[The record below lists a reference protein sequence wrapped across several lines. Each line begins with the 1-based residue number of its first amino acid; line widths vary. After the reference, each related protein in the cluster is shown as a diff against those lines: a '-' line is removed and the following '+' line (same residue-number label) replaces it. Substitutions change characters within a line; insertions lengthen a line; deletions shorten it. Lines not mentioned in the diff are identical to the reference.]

1 MSVEVKNKKHKSSKK
16 AATSEPLLTAL
27 QWVLQA
33 QNNNAGA
40 PSWTRHCRIQD
51 GWVVGFGG
59 AVAAGHRVPV
69 EWFALPYT
77 ERLAAALGRVSVG
90 ASVVVEDTAITVESG
105 PLRVRVPV
113 LDVLPELPAPQDALS
128 LFGMLQGAPD
138 EIIAAIRRVLPC
150 CRENA
155 TTVLESAVELK
166 NGAATATNRVLLLQA
181 WHGMA
186 LPRMILPRA
195 AASILVKQTGLTGV
209 GASDNAAT
217 FWFGPDKW
225 LRFNLYRQEDY
236 PNVDRIFPEHDHASP
251 LPEGFKEGVEAL
263 APHSGASGTIWF
275 NESGLSNEGGTYKID
290 GGVPGVSFKT
300 DLLKIVASI
309 ATEADFSVQGKMVFY
324 GENLRGALAHS
335 SD

>member
-1 MSVEVKNKKHKSSKK
+1 MTEPKQKRTRKPKQK
-16 AATSEPLLTAL
+16 APTEPLLEAL
-27 QWVLQA
+27 KWVSQA
-33 QNNNAGA
+33 QGGSA
-40 PSWTRHCRIQD
+40 PWQNHCRIQD
-51 GWVVGFGG
+51 GWAVGFDG

-69 EWFALPYT
+69 EWFALPHT
-77 ERLAAALGRVSVG
+77 ERLEAALGRASVG
-90 ASVVVEDTAITVESG
+90 ASLVVEDTAITVESG

-113 LDVLPELPAPQDALS
+113 LDVLPELPTPQDALS
-128 LFGMLQGAPD
+128 LFGMPQGAPD

-155 TTVLESAVELK
+155 KTVLENAIELK
-166 NGAATATNRVLLLQA
+166 NGTAMATNRVLFLQA
-181 WHGMA
+181 WHGCA

-195 AASILVKQTGLTGV
+195 AAAILVGQTGLTGV

-251 LPEGFKEGVEAL
+251 LPEGFREGVEAL
-263 APHSGASGTIWF
+263 SPHSGASGTIWF
-275 NESGLSNEGGTYKID
+275 NESGLSNEGATYKIN

-309 ATEADFSVQGKMVFY
+309 ATEADFSAQGKMIFY
-324 GENLRGALAHS
+324 GENLRGALVHS
-335 SD
+335 RD